1 VTPNFAQR
9 SSNNL
14 VGVSGRWKVGS
25 PGSEPYLIGRFTG
38 ARESDKWFRWTL
50 DKKTRVLVPNI
61 LPNDQHVTIV
71 VAPAG
76 ASRVKLAWND
86 EVVFDGELKPGWNE
100 IGFTL
105 YAPFVGEHELSIES
119 ELAVHD
125 AKTPPVGV
133 AINAVVL
140 RVVK

>member
-1 VTPNFAQR
+1 M
-9 SSNNL
+9 
-14 VGVSGRWKVGS
+14 
-25 PGSEPYLIGRFTG
+25 
-38 ARESDKWFRWTL
+38 
-50 DKKTRVLVPNI
+50 LVPNI
-61 LPNDQHVTIV
+61 LPNDQHVTVV

-86 EVVFDGELKPGWNE
+86 KVVFDGELKPGWNE

-105 YAPFVGEHELSIES
+105 YEPFVGEHELSIES
-119 ELAVHD
+119 ELAVF
-125 AKTPPVGV
+125 TPPVDPAKPVDATTHPIGV